1 MAGSAQKKDEKA
13 PIFVKRSKRRASEHH
28 GGVWKV
34 AYADFVTAMMA
45 FFLVMWI
52 VTAVNKAERAAIFN
66 YFKNPSM
73 QSGQSVRAAPGPT
86 GPGGASTSPINLDGG
101 LNGFLSRK
109 QQVVHLEA
117 TEKKTG
123 SNRYRQPRGRSSLA
137 QARQQVAGADHR
149 RLESLMAQLRKAVN
163 RSRALKPFKNQLLI
177 DITPRGVRIQIV
189 DAKNRAMFDLGSAKL
204 RSYTRRILETL
215 APYLNTVPNQIAII
229 GHTDAHQYPRLAR
242 YTNWELSADRA
253 NAARRALVEGGLDAG
268 KVARVVGLAST
279 VLFNKANP
287 YSPVNRRIS
296 IIVMTRR
303 EAEAAL
309 RADTGSSNPS
319 SSAHVRSAAPRAAPP
334 R

>member
-1 MAGSAQKKDEKA
+1 MAGSGQKQDEKA
-13 PIFVKRSKRRASEHH
+13 PIFIKRSKRRAAEHH

-86 GPGGASTSPINLDGG
+86 GPGGASTSPINLGGG
-101 LNGFLSRK
+101 LNGFRART
-109 QQVVHLEA
+109 QQVVRLEA
-117 TEKKTG
+117 AEKG
-123 SNRYRQPRGRSSLA
+123 PGRNRFRQPLGPPSLA
-137 QARQQVAGADHR
+137 QARQQVASANHR
-149 RLESLMAQLRKAVN
+149 RLESLMAQLRRAVN
-163 RSRALKPFKNQLLI
+163 HSQALKPFKKQLLI
-177 DITPRGVRIQIV
+177 DLTPRGVRIQIV

-204 RSYTRRILETL
+204 RSYARRILQTL

-229 GHTDAHQYPRLAR
+229 GHTDAHQYPRLAH

-253 NAARRALVEGGLDAG
+253 NAARRALVQGGLDAG

-279 VLFNKANP
+279 VLFDKANP

-309 RADTGSSNPS
+309 RADMGSSNPP
-319 SSAHVRSAAPRAAPP
+319 APR

>member
-1 MAGSAQKKDEKA
+1 MAGSGQKQDEKA
-13 PIFVKRSKRRASEHH
+13 PIFIKRSKRRAAEHH

-45 FFLVMWI
+45 FFLIMWI

-86 GPGGASTSPINLDGG
+86 GPGGASTSPINLGGG
-101 LNGFLSRK
+101 LNGFRART
-109 QQVVHLEA
+109 QQVVRLEA
-117 TEKKTG
+117 AEKG
-123 SNRYRQPRGRSSLA
+123 PGRNRFRQPLGPPSLA
-137 QARQQVAGADHR
+137 QARQQVASADHR
-149 RLESLMAQLRKAVN
+149 RLESLMAQLRRAVN
-163 RSRALKPFKNQLLI
+163 HSRALKPFKNQLLI
-177 DITPRGVRIQIV
+177 DLTPRGVRIQIV

-204 RSYTRRILETL
+204 RSYARRILQTL

-229 GHTDAHQYPRLAR
+229 GHTDAHQYPRLAH

-253 NAARRALVEGGLDAG
+253 NAARRALVQGGLDAG

-279 VLFNKANP
+279 VLFDKANP

-309 RADTGSSNPS
+309 RADMGSSNPP
-319 SSAHVRSAAPRAAPP
+319 APR